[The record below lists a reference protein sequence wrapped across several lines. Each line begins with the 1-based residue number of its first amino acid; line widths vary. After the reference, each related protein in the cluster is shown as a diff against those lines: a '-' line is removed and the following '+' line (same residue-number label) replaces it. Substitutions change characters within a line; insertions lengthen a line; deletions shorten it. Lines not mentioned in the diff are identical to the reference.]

1 MKIFNFKLESKLDLH
16 FDVKFNGESNGD
28 SLKAQ
33 KPHLHPLYY
42 MAFIDPAPY
51 RHKNERIERQKDTNN
66 HVSFLAGGTLCVL
79 RLILLVKSRK
89 FGVTV
94 FLQKFKIL
102 LKKGSKCSL

>member
-33 KPHLHPLYY
+33 KPYLHPLYY

-66 HVSFLAGGTLCVL
+66 HVSFLAGVTLCVL
-79 RLILLVKSRK
+79 RLILNVHIEY
-89 FGVTV
+89 
-94 FLQKFKIL
+94 LQK
-102 LKKGSKCSL
+102 

>member
-16 FDVKFNGESNGD
+16 FEVKLNGESNGD

-33 KPHLHPLYY
+33 KPYLY

-66 HVSFLAGGTLCVL
+66 HVSFLAGVTLCVL
-79 RLILLVKSRK
+79 RLIYIY
-89 FGVTV
+89 T
-94 FLQKFKIL
+94 
-102 LKKGSKCSL
+102 